1 MLDVAEREGVSE
13 LTHVLCTHNH
23 WDHAGGNADMV
34 ALRQGI
40 TVVGGRGDG
49 VQAVT
54 KEVSV
59 ESVINIASHPLSF
72 ARSLSVSLCHSLSL
86 SQTYTER
93 ERICVYIYHTL
104 PFSLISFLRLFQ

>member
-1 MLDVAEREGVSE
+1 MRLFSIQTPPPLPSKPTSPSDHSHPCNLLTHRVLFEDARAVLDVAEREGVSE

-40 TVVGGRGDG
+40 IVVGGRGDG

-54 KEVSV
+54 KEVS
-59 ESVINIASHPLSF
+59 AWK
-72 ARSLSVSLCHSLSL
+72 A
-86 SQTYTER
+86 
-93 ERICVYIYHTL
+93 
-104 PFSLISFLRLFQ
+104 